1 MISRIVKEIESYTIE
16 VCTYSADISATG
28 KPLTMYEVYNDNG
41 DMLEAFDSLQEAI
54 DYVNNQIAWNRMIAM
69 LPQHEAIARY

>member
-41 DMLEAFDSLQEAI
+41 NMLEAFDSLQEAI
-54 DYVNNQIAWNRMIAM
+54 DYVNNQIAWDRMIAM